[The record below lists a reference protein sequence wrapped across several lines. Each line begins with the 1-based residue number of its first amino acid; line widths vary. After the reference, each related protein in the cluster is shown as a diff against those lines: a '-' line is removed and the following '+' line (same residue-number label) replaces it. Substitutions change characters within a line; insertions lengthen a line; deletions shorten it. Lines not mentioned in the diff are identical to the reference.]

1 MATRRPPP
9 ARRPAACSPAGPAP
23 ITSTSYVS
31 ATMTLLRFRAAAVV
45 VEKSRPAAARVVLA
59 YSEDQVVSNE
69 GYKVRPPS
77 MKSVWPVMYAAS
89 SEHRKATAAAIS
101 SEPPAR
107 RIGMW
112 LSTMRRLTGSSI
124 HDRLIGVTVAPGP
137 MLLTRIPRAAYS
149 RASDRVRFCMPP
161 LDTE

>member
-1 MATRRPPP
+1 MESRHAAPRYRTGPGGAM
-9 ARRPAACSPAGPAP
+9 ARRPAS
-23 ITSTSYVS
+23 
-31 ATMTLLRFRAAAVV
+31 
-45 VEKSRPAAARVVLA
+45 VVLA

-89 SEHRKATAAAIS
+89 SEHRNAAAAAIS

-112 LSTMRRLTGSSI
+112 PSTMRRLTGSSI
-124 HDRLIGVTVAPGP
+124 QDRLIGVTVAPGP

-161 LDTE
+161 LDTEEPRNRGLGITWCTLDTL